1 METRLYL
8 DADSLPVKHREIIIR
23 RCMRE
28 NIAAYFVADRD
39 LPDVRSAIREHTIL
53 LRKPYR
59 TVLSP
64 EEIRKIKS
72 TMSMTVVEGG
82 TNAADDRIVEIA
94 LPPALCITHDIPLAE
109 RLIAKGIMVIDD
121 RGNVLNENNI
131 RERMS
136 IRETQKDFR
145 EMGIYS
151 DRQKHFDERTVQ
163 QFANAFDRALS
174 LLRTR

>member
-53 LRKPYR
+53 LRKHYR
-59 TVLSP
+59 TVLPP

-72 TMSMTVVEGG
+72 TMSMTEVEGG
-82 TNAADDRIVEIA
+82 TNGLMTDLEIA
-94 LPPALCITHDIPLAE
+94 LPPALCIPTNFS
-109 RLIAKGIMVIDD
+109 G
-121 RGNVLNENNI
+121 
-131 RERMS
+131 
-136 IRETQKDFR
+136 
-145 EMGIYS
+145 
-151 DRQKHFDERTVQ
+151 
-163 QFANAFDRALS
+163 
-174 LLRTR
+174 